1 MSLKKLPKF
10 KQPREKLVNNG
21 SENVSDVELLAIML
35 RSGSKYS
42 NVLQLSSKILGN
54 KGISGIMQYTYE
66 SLKALKGVGPVHAT
80 TILAMQEICCRI
92 SEQDVNPV
100 IQSVHDVY
108 TMISSLK
115 YKKREHFLAIYL
127 NARQQLITKQIISIG
142 TLDSSIAH
150 PRDVFAPALQHNAA
164 HVIIAHN
171 HPSGDPDPSHAD
183 VLLTKRMYHAGKILG
198 VDLIDHIII
207 AQKGIVSLKE
217 LQII

>member
-1 MSLKKLPKF
+1 MIS
-10 KQPREKLVNNG
+10 RGAEH
-21 SENVSDVELLAIML
+21 VSDIELLAIML
-35 RSGSKYS
+35 RSGSRHS
-42 NVLQLSSKILGN
+42 SVIELSRKILGN
-54 KGISGIMQYTYE
+54 KDISGIMQYTYE
-66 SLKALKGVGPVHAT
+66 SLVAVKGVGPVHAT
-80 TILAMQEICCRI
+80 TILAMQEICSRVA
-92 SEQDVNPV
+92 EQDVNPV
-100 IQSVHDVY
+100 IKSVHDVY

-115 YKKREHFLAIYL
+115 RKKREHFLAIYL
-127 NARQQLITKQIISIG
+127 NARQQLITKHIISIG

-183 VLLTKRMYHAGKILG
+183 ILLTKRMYHAGKILG

-207 AQKGIVSLKE
+207 AEKGIASLKE